1 MKHWRTDTDSKTEV
15 PVLGHKPA
23 SVPLFS
29 TNLTRV
35 DLGSKPGLC
44 GETPATNRL
53 SYGIVQD
60 ARRQKGKGKGKVHHC
75 TGSEALYKPYD
86 PYGE

>member
-1 MKHWRTDTDSKTEV
+1 MKQWRKDTDSKTKV
-15 PVLGHKPA
+15 PVLGEKRA
-23 SVPLFS
+23 SVPLFI

-53 SYGIVQD
+53 SRGMGQFTCRH
-60 ARRQKGKGKGKVHHC
+60 ARSYVMTRIGK
-75 TGSEALYKPYD
+75 LRR
-86 PYGE
+86 